1 MSHGFAGLL
10 VLACAAIACASG
22 PAGPRGTAHLPAL
35 APGLGRLVLYRT
47 NDTDVTMFHPTLT
60 VDGEPVGELP
70 VGTFLYLDRPPGI
83 HEVAAKKQPNVS
95 AFGGQA
101 PTKPVAIQL
110 APAETSYLRFD
121 VNSTPV
127 WIESYLTPMDP
138 MVAQGELAALSEAG
152 SGS

>member
-1 MSHGFAGLL
+1 MSRRFAGALIL
-10 VLACAAIACASG
+10 VCAALACASG
-22 PAGPRGTAHLPAL
+22 SAGPRGTAHLPAL

-47 NDTDVTMFHPTLT
+47 NDSDVAMFHPALT

-70 VGTFLYLDRPPGI
+70 VGTFLYLDRPPGL
-83 HEVAAKKQPNVS
+83 HEVGVKKQPNVS

-101 PTKPVAIQL
+101 PSKPVAIQL

-127 WIESYLTPMDP
+127 WIESYLTPRDP
-138 MVAQGELAALSEAG
+138 MAAEGELAPLSQAG